1 MEHLNALHGIN
12 LEGIQLPKRYQ
23 VRLSMENPI
32 YSVHWGEQ
40 QKYTQN
46 DGKPKPADNL
56 WK

>member
-1 MEHLNALHGIN
+1 LNALHGIN